1 MTTRPAPSP
10 KRKPKD
16 SSHAPLVPLP
26 GAVACFKRLCTMDSL
41 AALMASGRSYNRCW
55 TPPITL
61 MAMILGHL
69 IGEATLETLVAYAR
83 TGLLDPLCSNAKKI
97 SDLLKSTDST
107 SGYSQARA
115 RLSITWLRH
124 GLGAQAKEIQ
134 NLAGGW
140 RWHGLAVRV
149 LDGTMITMRPHG
161 RIPKRYP
168 PHSNQ
173 HGISYWCQMRV
184 LACMC
189 LGTGVILSLV
199 IGNAMDSEQAQTVRL
214 LLFGG
219 LGCPPTLPATVL
231 WMGDANFGVWRV
243 VAAASQTHQHSLV
256 RLTHR
261 RAGKL
266 AGTTPL
272 VPGLDLAVTWSPS
285 KDDQVDRG
293 LVAAPL
299 AGRLVVIRLE
309 RCGYRPVDLLLFS
322 TVAASVKPSELAALY
337 LKRWNIELSLR
348 HFKTQMGLG
357 ELSAKSPA
365 MAKRD
370 LLAGVHAYNL
380 VRGVMLL
387 AAAVNG
393 EQPAELSFAKARAEL
408 TCVLI
413 ASVLALRG
421 GTASWE
427 SMLERIATGKLKQ
440 RRNPRPPE
448 PRLKRHRG
456 ETFPPL
462 RGTRANARSQFSP
475 PDESTLAK
483 S

>member
-1 MTTRPAPSP
+1 MTTRPPPSS
-10 KRKPKD
+10 KCKPKA
-16 SSHAPLVPLP
+16 SSKASLVPLP
-26 GAVACFKRLCTMDSL
+26 GGVAIFKRLCGMDSL
-41 AALMASGRSYNRCW
+41 AVLLASARSYDRCW

-69 IGEATLETLVAYAR
+69 IGGGTLETVLALAR
-83 TGLLDPLCSNAKKI
+83 TGLLDSLCSSTKML
-97 SDLLKSTDST
+97 STLLESTDST

-115 RLSITWLRH
+115 RLGITWLRH
-124 GLGAQAKEIQ
+124 CLGAQAKELQ

-140 RWHGLAVRV
+140 QWHGMAVRV

-161 RIPKRYP
+161 RIPERYP

-173 HGISYWCQMRV
+173 HGTCYWCQTRV

-189 LGTGVILSLV
+189 LGTGVILNLV
-199 IGNAMDSEQAQTVRL
+199 TGNAMDSEQAQTVRL
-214 LLFGG
+214 LLFGD
-219 LGCPPTLPATVL
+219 LGGPSTLPATVL

-243 VAAASQTHQHSLV
+243 VAAASQTHQHSLM
-256 RLTHR
+256 RLTLR

-285 KDDQVDRG
+285 RYDQIDTG
-293 LVAAPL
+293 LVKAPVT
-299 AGRLVVIRLE
+299 GRLVVIRLE
-309 RCGYRPVDLLLFS
+309 RRGYRPVDLLLFT
-322 TVAASVKPSELAALY
+322 TVAASIKLPELAALY

-365 MAKRD
+365 MAKRE
-370 LLAGVHAYNL
+370 LLTGVHAYNL

-387 AAAVNG
+387 AASVHL
-393 EQPAELSFAKARAEL
+393 ESPAELSFAKARAEL
-408 TCVLI
+408 TYVLI
-413 ASVLALRG
+413 ASALALRG
-421 GTASWE
+421 GTASWDT
-427 SMLERIATGKLKQ
+427 MLHRIATGKLKQ
-440 RRNPRPPE
+440 RRTPRPSE

-462 RGTRANARSQFSP
+462 KGTRANARSTILP
-475 PDESTLAK
+475 PDEPALAK

>member
-69 IGEATLETLVAYAR
+69 IGEATLETLGAYAS

-189 LGTGVILSLV
+189 LGMA
-199 IGNAMDSEQAQTVRL
+199 NANL
-214 LLFGG
+214 
-219 LGCPPTLPATVL
+219 
-231 WMGDANFGVWRV
+231 GVWRV

-380 VRGVMLL
+380 LRGVLL
-387 AAAVNG
+387 RPAAVNG